1 MKIKKST
8 LKRIIQE
15 ELSRVV
21 ERTIPDTL
29 EIDPDAMEFSVEAEP
44 NRPGEEGG
52 KRRIKG
58 RLEPYGDRFLPK
70 GIEGEDY
77 FGASMRSASGQ
88 LSAQLRDV
96 INQQM
101 SDSGYEA
108 STVAAASE
116 KMSKGEVMADAL
128 SQLLSLDSKLSDAED
143 KAILKAAVESILGVK
158 FRFEI
163 PAIDAGQ
170 PESV

>member
-15 ELSRVV
+15 ELSRIA
-21 ERTIPDTL
+21 ERTLPDTL
-29 EIDPDAMEFSVEAEP
+29 DIDTDAMEFSVEAEP
-44 NRPGEEGG
+44 NRPGEEGER
-52 KRRIKG
+52 RRIKG
-58 RLEPYGDRFLPK
+58 RLEPYKGKYLPK

-77 FGASMRSASGQ
+77 FGSSMRSASGQ

-101 SDSGYEA
+101 TDAGYEA
-108 STVAAASE
+108 ASVAAATD
-116 KMSKGEVMADAL
+116 KMTKGAVMGDAL
-128 SQLLSLDSKLSDAED
+128 SQLLSLDSKLSDPED
-143 KAILKAAVESILGVK
+143 KAILKAAVESILGIK

-163 PAIDAGQ
+163 PNQLDNQ
-170 PESV
+170 ES